1 MQDTK
6 GCSFRVPLNSQGPD
20 WLEMTGTTQRALCVS
35 DSRIHWVGEP
45 FGGWRYRGSCGN
57 VRFV

>member
-6 GCSFRVPLNSQGPD
+6 GCSVRVPLNSQGPD
-20 WLEMTGTTQRALCVS
+20 LLEMTGTMQRALCVS
-35 DSRIHWVGEP
+35 DSRIHWVGEL
-45 FGGWRYRGSCGN
+45 FGGWRYRSLCGN